1 MSTGVLHLAPKIL
14 TELVG
19 TFIFLSA
26 IALSGVAGP
35 LAPIAIGSALM
46 VMVYMGGHI
55 SGGHYNPAVSLGAFL
70 RGAIDAL
77 TMVAYWVVQLVA
89 GALAFIFGY
98 LVSGTAPGIH
108 PGPRV
113 YAVSALA
120 VETLFTLA
128 LVLVVLNVA
137 TTMATEGNSFYG
149 LAIGFTLLVAALVG
163 GPISGG
169 AFNPAVGFGA
179 TLGAALFHGGSWSN
193 LWLYMVGP
201 LLGGALGA
209 GLFHLQGWLPGAAEA
224 QRASPRPR
232 VHPGAPGSPLGS
244 GT

>member
-1 MSTGVLHLAPKIL
+1 MRKGAISLTPKL
-14 TELVG
+14 VTEFVG
-19 TFIFLSA
+19 TFIFLST
-26 IALSGVAGP
+26 IALSGAAGP

-77 TMVAYWVVQLVA
+77 TMVSYWVVQLVA
-89 GALAFIFGY
+89 GVLAFVFGY
-98 LVSGTAPGIH
+98 LVSGKTPGIH
-108 PGPRV
+108 PGPHV
-113 YAVSALA
+113 YGVSALA
-120 VETLFTLA
+120 IETLFTLA

-149 LAIGFTLLVAALVG
+149 LAIGFTVVVAAFAG

-179 TLGAALFHGGSWSN
+179 TLGAALFQGGSWSS
-193 LWLYMVGP
+193 LWLYIVGP
-201 LLGGALGA
+201 LLGGAMGA

-232 VHPGAPGSPLGS
+232 VHPGAPGSPVGS
-244 GT
+244 GG